1 MEPMSDEILERLRVT
16 PGGPADLAGR
26 DPGWDGDDSIPRKK
40 RKKAG
45 RKLLADGIERLRD
58 AQERLWAADSWSLLV
73 IFQALDAAGKD
84 SAIKH
89 VLSGVNP
96 QGFRV
101 VSFKKPSARELDH
114 DFLWRCVRELP
125 SRGRIGIFN
134 RSYYEE
140 VLVVRVHPELL
151 QHQKLPPGVVRNGP
165 ELWDERFESIND
177 FERHLVRNGTRVV
190 KFFLHLSPEE
200 QRERFLDRLRRPD
213 KHWKFS
219 TSDLAERA
227 HWDDYM
233 AAYGAALTATSTEEA
248 PWYVVPAD
256 HKWVTRARVVEV
268 LCRQV
273 EALDPDFPTVDAE
286 ERRRLAAARAVL
298 EGEG

>member
-1 MEPMSDEILERLRVT
+1 MQALNDEVLDRLRVA
-16 PGGPADLAGR
+16 PGGPANLAGR
-26 DPGWDGDDSIPRKK
+26 DPGWDGDDSIPRKQ

-45 RKLLADGIERLRD
+45 RKLLADGIERLRA

-73 IFQALDAAGKD
+73 VLQALDAAGKD

-89 VLSGVNP
+89 VFSGVNP
-96 QGFRV
+96 QGCRV
-101 VSFKKPSARELDH
+101 ASFKKPSARELDH
-114 DFLWRCVRELP
+114 DYLWRCVQELP

-151 QHQKLPPGVVRNGP
+151 EHQKLPPGVTRGGP
-165 ELWDERFESIND
+165 ELWAERYRSIND
-177 FERHLVRNGTRVV
+177 FERHLTLNGTRVV

-233 AAYGAALTATSTEEA
+233 AA
-248 PWYVVPAD
+248 
-256 HKWVTRARVVEV
+256 
-268 LCRQV
+268 
-273 EALDPDFPTVDAE
+273 
-286 ERRRLAAARAVL
+286 
-298 EGEG
+298 